1 MNWVQKQY
9 NQIVRNM
16 KTIDEPI
23 YKVRN
28 SKNEKIS
35 NEQRLVKS
43 LS

>member
-9 NQIVRNM
+9 NQIIRNM

-23 YKVRN
+23 YKVQDT
-28 SKNEKIS
+28 KNEKIS
-35 NEQRLVKS
+35 DEQRLVKS